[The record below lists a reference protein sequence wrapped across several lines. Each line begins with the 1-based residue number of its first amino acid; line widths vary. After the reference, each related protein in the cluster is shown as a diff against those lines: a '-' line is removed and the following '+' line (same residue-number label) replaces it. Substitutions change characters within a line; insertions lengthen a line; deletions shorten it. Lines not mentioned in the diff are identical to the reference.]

1 MIYTMLKFTFDKVE
15 PIELTYR
22 DYKNFSFDRLKV
34 NLENAFKSYQN
45 HTIVLKV
52 FFVQTKCICAKKNEV
67 GKRE

>member
-15 PIELTYR
+15 PIELKYR

-45 HTIVLKV
+45 SYDSFESV
-52 FFVQTKCICAKKNEV
+52 FRPN
-67 GKRE
+67 